1 MSDTTELPPLA
12 PDTFVLDVRPL
23 LIAGKEPFGEIMA
36 TLAKLKPGQGL
47 AVRATFDPA
56 PLRGV
61 MGSKGFSAVSHRL
74 SDEDWV
80 MDFQPSANATP
91 VAAPVAA
98 PAPKAATVDGS
109 EITID
114 VRGMEPPEPLLHV
127 MAAVRT
133 LVPGA
138 TLKVLHER
146 RPALLYPKLDELGIQ
161 HRTEEVADDLFH
173 IYITRPAV
181 GA

>member
-1 MSDTTELPPLA
+1 MSDTTELPTLA
-12 PDTFVLDVRPL
+12 PGTYVLDVRPL
-23 LIAGKEPFGEIMA
+23 LTAGKEPFGEIMA
-36 TLAKLKPGQGL
+36 TLAKLRPGQGL

-74 SDEDWV
+74 SDDDWV
-80 MDFQPSANATP
+80 MDFQPNASAAS
-91 VAAPVAA
+91 A
-98 PAPKAATVDGS
+98 PAAAKAASAVGS
-109 EITID
+109 ETTID

-133 LVPGA
+133 LAPAA

-161 HRTEEVADDLFH
+161 HRTEEMADGLFH
-173 IYITRPAV
+173 IFITRPAV